1 MATAWKPLLF
11 SIAYPWAGP
20 SWDLDQKVPRAP
32 NSLGGCKSRS
42 QLPRV
47 NPCFSCRTVG
57 LWRASLGAKVTVL
70 TVPAPA
76 APTAVHICMHL
87 HGGHKG
93 SPRTPRH
100 TQGCTHPCLQ
110 AHSELCLQICPQRPS
125 PARDGDMDN
134 LLGHRTQG
142 IYMCQGVSG
151 MCTINNQDTQTP
163 KRDTAD
169 RL

>member
-1 MATAWKPLLF
+1 MKSLTWGQGTSAQGCA
-11 SIAYPWAGP
+11 SSGG
-20 SWDLDQKVPRAP
+20 S
-32 NSLGGCKSRS
+32 NSC
-42 QLPRV
+42 
-47 NPCFSCRTVG
+47 
-57 LWRASLGAKVTVL
+57 A
-70 TVPAPA
+70 
-76 APTAVHICMHL
+76 HL
-87 HGGHKG
+87 HALAWESQGLPKNPQAHIGM
-93 SPRTPRH
+93 H
-100 TQGCTHPCLQ
+100 TSMLQ

-142 IYMCQGVSG
+142 IYMCQGASG